1 LSDASEATMRVHV
14 KLFATLRHY
23 APSAAIGLPFEMD
36 LAEGTTVADLIH
48 HLSLPA
54 EEVKMIYVNAR
65 ARPEDWSLGSGDE
78 IGIFP
83 LIGGG

>member
-1 LSDASEATMRVHV
+1 MHVRV

-23 APSAAIGLPFEMD
+23 APSEAIGLPFEVD
-36 LAEGTTVADLIH
+36 LAEGATVTDLIH

-54 EEVKMIYVNAR
+54 EEVKIVYINAR
-65 ARPEDWSLGSGDE
+65 ARPEDWCLESGDE

-83 LIGGG
+83 PIGGG

>member
-1 LSDASEATMRVHV
+1 MRVQV

-23 APSAAIGLPFEMD
+23 APSASIGRPFEID
-36 LAEGTTVADLIH
+36 LAEGATVADLIH
-48 HLSLPA
+48 HLNLPA

-65 ARPEDWSLGSGDE
+65 ARSEDWPLESGNE

>member
-1 LSDASEATMRVHV
+1 MHVRV
-14 KLFATLRHY
+14 KLFATLRYY
-23 APSAAIGLPFEMD
+23 APSEAIGLPFEVD
-36 LAEGTTVADLIH
+36 LAEGAIVADLIR

-65 ARPEDWSLGSGDE
+65 ARPEDWRLEPGDE

>member
-1 LSDASEATMRVHV
+1 MRVQV

-23 APSAAIGLPFEMD
+23 APSASIGRPFEID
-36 LAEGTTVADLIH
+36 LAEGATVADLIH
-48 HLSLPA
+48 YLKLPA
-54 EEVKMIYVNAR
+54 EEVKMVYVNAR
-65 ARPEDWSLGSGDE
+65 ARSEDWHLESGNE

>member
-1 LSDASEATMRVHV
+1 MRVQV

-23 APSAAIGLPFEMD
+23 APNGLVGRPFEVD
-36 LAEGTTVADLIH
+36 LAEGATVADLIQ
-48 HLSLPA
+48 HLSVPA

-65 ARPEDWSLGSGDE
+65 ARSEAWPLESGNE
-78 IGIFP
+78 VGIFP